1 MSELETAIQ
10 QWLDEVVIGLD
21 LCPFA
26 AAPRRRGQV
35 RIAPCRPV
43 DEDELGDTLLAELRR
58 LAETPAAELETT
70 LLAIDG
76 LLGDFDDYLRYLD
89 FADLLLRQYGWQG
102 EFQIASFH
110 PHYRFAD
117 ADADDPANLTNRSPC
132 PILHLIR
139 EASLSRVLARH
150 PDPDAIPTANIRRVR
165 ALSAGERAR
174 LFPYLFA

>member
-1 MSELETAIQ
+1 MSELETAVQ

-26 AAPRRRGQV
+26 AAPHRRGQV
-35 RIAPCRPV
+35 RIALCQPP
-43 DEDELGDTLLAELRR
+43 DEDRLTDALLAELER
-58 LAETPAAELETT
+58 LAATDAAELETT

-76 LLGDFDDYLRYLD
+76 LLADFDDYLRYVD
-89 FADLLLRQYGWQG
+89 FAELLLHQYGWEG

-110 PHYRFAD
+110 PAYVFAD
-117 ADADDPANLTNRSPC
+117 TAADDPANLTNRSPC

-150 PDPDAIPTANIRRVR
+150 PDPDAIPAANIRRVR
-165 ALSAGERAR
+165 ALSPDERAR
-174 LFPYLFA
+174 LFPYLLG